1 MRVPVEWLN
10 EYVKLEAP
18 VEEVADLL
26 TMAGLEV
33 EEIDH
38 LTAVEVARLGGVP
51 DAKDDRILMTKV
63 TPNRGDWLSM
73 LGVAREISAVTGWK
87 LKTPKPIA
95 KGTAPATESLIKI
108 SITAPDLCPRYAGI
122 VIRNVVIKESPDWL
136 KNRLIRAGMRPI
148 NNIVDIT
155 NYVMLEYG
163 QPLHAFDYDLLTG
176 KEIIVRRA
184 REGET
189 ITTIDEIERK
199 LSADTLVIA
208 DSNRAVAVAGVM
220 GGSESEV
227 GPNTKNIMLESANF
241 NAVSIRRTSKLLSL
255 VTESSYRFERGVDPG
270 ITDEAAKRAAELMQE
285 LADGE
290 ISQGIVDVF
299 PGKSEPRVIF
309 VRPERV
315 NWLLGTNLD
324 VKKMTACLEALQFST
339 KLAGGGIEVTVPTF
353 RPDVEQEV
361 DVIEEIARIY
371 GYENLGVTLPSAA
384 VEGKDSREGLFTQRL
399 RGILMACGMQEVLTH
414 SLIDPQSVQISGL
427 LEESLAIRNPLSEDT
442 SRLRTALAPNLLHVI
457 SRNRSVGQK
466 DISIFE
472 IGKVYHWLEVG
483 APTEHRS
490 LAVAMTGSQWSCAW
504 NLDKD
509 ALNADFYLAKG
520 ALERIFDC
528 LHVSGVVFEPIQHPM
543 LHPTR
548 AARVVV
554 NGIELGVLG
563 EVSSEVLDKLDIRG
577 RVYVFEIDVDRLM
590 ILTPEAV
597 GYKPLPRFPAVYRH
611 LAVVVKQ
618 EVPYAEVKRLV
629 VESGGEIIE
638 DVELLDVYTGTQIKE
653 DERNLTL
660 SIIFRSSERTLT
672 DEEVAGVLEAIKASL
687 VKEFGVTF
695 RG

>member
-10 EYVKLEAP
+10 EYVNLEAP

-199 LSADTLVIA
+199 LPADTLVIA

-548 AARVVV
+548 AARIVV
-554 NGIELGVLG
+554 NGTELGVLG